1 MARFRGL
8 GSLITT
14 ASVDLCF
21 APIDLDLNRVPF
33 AGLVV
38 VGSAVS
44 DDVLTPNGAG
54 QPGGGG
60 RRILVR
66 PKADAHAAAPGCK
79 IFQKLETTQNLRPL
93 DTLDGAL
100 VTGDRDGVHLS
111 GALDQR
117 AQQIALRVA
126 AMVVHAVRDHKQRI
140 TAVLGGGPACPPRV
154 RRVVDGPVRP

>member
-33 AGLVV
+33 PGLVV
-38 VGSAVS
+38 VGSVVS
-44 DDVLTPNGAG
+44 DDVLIPNGAG

-66 PKADAHAAAPGCK
+66 PKADAHAAAPGRK

-93 DTLDGAL
+93 DTRSEEHTSELQSPMYL
-100 VTGDRDGVHLS
+100 
-111 GALDQR
+111 
-117 AQQIALRVA
+117 
-126 AMVVHAVRDHKQRI
+126 
-140 TAVLGGGPACPPRV
+140 
-154 RRVVDGPVRP
+154 